1 MIYPNQSTG
10 VTALTVNHDLAKIYE
25 QAADWAEKTGQLTSN
40 DLQQLTLWRAEDP
53 LHDKAYQKC
62 LTLWESET
70 MTSALSAIEQPKATP
85 IIPTRRSWRLI
96 MSSALLLA
104 FVSLSSWQWLA
115 TPTPTATAFVTHAA
129 QQTSHHLPDG
139 SRFTLAG
146 NSDLDFKQ
154 TSNLRQITLHQG
166 EALFEVSHLGPEQP
180 FVVDSGDTRVTV
192 TGTRFSV
199 EKMPLGTE
207 VTVLEGSVLV
217 SLAQQQVALTAGQ
230 RVTVQQ
236 QQISTPQTLWP
247 GYSHY
252 LDDIWLDVREET
264 LDNVLRKLERQLPDG
279 IMLTDPTLA
288 DLKITGRFDISHA
301 ENALYLLAAA
311 SQLQVRHSGG
321 RYIIYRL

>member
-25 QAADWAEKTGQLTSN
+25 QAADWAEKTGQLTRE
-40 DLQQLTLWRAEDP
+40 DLQQLTLWRAADP

-62 LTLWESET
+62 LTLWQSET
-70 MTSALSAIEQPKATP
+70 MTNALSTLEQPQAKPALP
-85 IIPTRRSWRLI
+85 ARSSWRLAI
-96 MSSALLLA
+96 SCAALLA
-104 FVSLSSWQWLA
+104 FVGISSWQWLA
-115 TPTPTATAFVTHAA
+115 TPTLATTAFVTHAA

-139 SRFTLAG
+139 SSFTLAG

-154 TSNLRQITLHQG
+154 TPKLRHITLHQG
-166 EALFEVSHLGPEQP
+166 EALFAVSHLGPEQP

-199 EKMPLGTE
+199 EKTPVGTE

-236 QQISTPQTLWP
+236 QYISTPQALWP

-264 LDNVLRKLERQLPDG
+264 LGSVLRKLERQLPDG

-288 DLKITGRFDISHA
+288 NLKITGRFDIRST

-321 RYIIYRL
+321 RYIIYRQ